1 MAGSFLRSGA
11 GVKGKLP
18 LWAHKLLHD
27 SLSTQG
33 CFSIG
38 DVDVTDEGYTI
49 RYASPGFCDLFDC
62 KSSDGLGKR
71 CCNFVGYNLAARHL
85 INVAKTLGMD
95 LQEAKTRAQFALEY
109 FAQQGTMFSGGTW
122 DKPSSGV
129 AYALV
134 LATNGTPEPFV
145 CELVLSSRWELRTS
159 WGYSVILHRD
169 VTNEVPVRKLLEAA
183 CPGGGFDQLVQERK
197 LGLRRRLS
205 SAGITSRSAVLCFQQ
220 NALEVWTGKLID
232 KAREIA
238 ANDQGPFPA
247 WESRF
252 MQDHLSTQKSF
263 CLADCGVTAEGVTLR
278 YASPGC
284 CDLFELHA
292 SEIAVTR
299 CQKLVGYQRI
309 ARQVGALAAQ
319 VGMDLQQVK
328 DRLRFVYDF
337 VLGQAKASV
346 GSWDRPSSHLGF
358 ALGLSYKA
366 TSGTFFVCELNML
379 TRTETHTG
387 WPYFAA
393 FHRSVAHEVPVQR
406 LLEAACPGGG
416 FEQLVQERQSRKPT
430 FLESIGI
437 YSNSDSGGSRALH
450 SLDERAF
457 DMWTDMVKDALWTP
471 GLDLHPAQGR
481 SRSMSPDLL
490 PHWAYTLIQGG
501 LSDQQSFTICDHDLT
516 DEGLTTLY
524 ASPGFCDLFECNA
537 SEFLGIKGGYQ
548 CDGSQIAMAAH
559 TLGMGIQEIEERL
572 QFMHKCFVKQAT
584 EQVGFSLLLACKGS
598 GTLFVCAVTMMSRT
612 EQITGWQYIAL
623 LQMDVTNEV
632 GIRKLLEAACPTGGF
647 GQLVQDYHS
656 GMLQRFESSGIRLFD
671 AAPSFQQEALER
683 WTGQLMDVVRR
694 YQNRA
699 AATARV
705 PPLSPS
711 GGSDGSHSTSEVALR
726 SAGPRFGHL
735 LQRIGEVS
743 EDSSQLSNK
752 VAPQQSSLTAADN
765 YQYGA

>member
-18 LWAHKLLHD
+18 SWAHKLLHD

-85 INVAKTLGMD
+85 INVAKALGMY

-109 FAQQGTMFSGGTW
+109 CAQQGTMFSGGTW

-346 GSWDRPSSHLGF
+346 GSWDRPSSHFGF

-393 FHRSVAHEVPVQR
+393 FHRSVAHEVPVRR

-450 SLDERAF
+450 SFDERAF
-457 DMWTDMVKDALWTP
+457 DMLTDMVKE
-471 GLDLHPAQGR
+471 
-481 SRSMSPDLL
+481 
-490 PHWAYTLIQGG
+490 YTL
-501 LSDQQSFTICDHDLT
+501 
-516 DEGLTTLY
+516 
-524 ASPGFCDLFECNA
+524 FCF
-537 SEFLGIKGGYQ
+537 I
-548 CDGSQIAMAAH
+548 
-559 TLGMGIQEIEERL
+559 
-572 QFMHKCFVKQAT
+572 FV
-584 EQVGFSLLLACKGS
+584 F
-598 GTLFVCAVTMMSRT
+598 
-612 EQITGWQYIAL
+612 
-623 LQMDVTNEV
+623 
-632 GIRKLLEAACPTGGF
+632 
-647 GQLVQDYHS
+647 
-656 GMLQRFESSGIRLFD
+656 
-671 AAPSFQQEALER
+671 
-683 WTGQLMDVVRR
+683 
-694 YQNRA
+694 
-699 AATARV
+699 
-705 PPLSPS
+705 
-711 GGSDGSHSTSEVALR
+711 
-726 SAGPRFGHL
+726 
-735 LQRIGEVS
+735 
-743 EDSSQLSNK
+743 
-752 VAPQQSSLTAADN
+752 
-765 YQYGA
+765 

>member
-1 MAGSFLRSGA
+1 MPGSFLRSGA

-18 LWAHKLLHD
+18 SWAHKLLHD

-85 INVAKTLGMD
+85 ISVAKTLGMD

-129 AYALV
+129 AHALV
-134 LATNGTPEPFV
+134 LASNGTPEPFV

-183 CPGGGFDQLVQERK
+183 CPGGGFDQLVQEQK

-205 SAGITSRSAVLCFQQ
+205 SAGINSRSAVLCFQQ
-220 NALEVWTGKLID
+220 DALEGWTGKLIG

-238 ANDQGPFPA
+238 KNVQGPFPA
-247 WESRF
+247 WEYRF
-252 MQDHLSTQKSF
+252 MQDHLSTQQSF
-263 CLADCGVTAEGVTLR
+263 LLADCGLTDDGVTLR
-278 YASPGC
+278 YTSPGF
-284 CDLFELHA
+284 CDLFELNA
-292 SEIAVTR
+292 SEIAHTR
-299 CQKLVGYQRI
+299 YCQQLIGYHVIRRNI
-309 ARQVGALAAQ
+309 AALTAQ
-319 VGMDLQQVK
+319 VGMDLEQVK
-328 DRLRFVYDF
+328 DRLRYVYDF
-337 VLGQAKASV
+337 VFGELKATV
-346 GSWDRPSSHLGF
+346 GSWDRPSKHLGF
-358 ALGLSYKA
+358 ALGLCYKA
-366 TSGTFFVCELNML
+366 TSGFFFVCELSML
-379 TRTETHTG
+379 VRTEPHTG

-393 FHRSVAHEVPVQR
+393 FHRGVAHEVPMRR

-416 FEQLVQERQSRKPT
+416 LEQLVQEQQSRKPT

-437 YSNSDSGGSRALH
+437 YSNSDSGTSKALH
-450 SLDERAF
+450 FLDERAF
-457 DMWTDMVKDALWTP
+457 DTWTGMMKDALWTP
-471 GLDLHPAQGR
+471 GLDLHPDQGRSR
-481 SRSMSPDLL
+481 SRSMSPELIPD
-490 PHWAYTLIQGG
+490 WAYALIQGG
-501 LSDQQSFTICDHDLT
+501 LSDKQSFTICDHDLT

-524 ASPGFCDLFECNA
+524 ASPGFCDLFECDA
-537 SEFLGIKGGYQ
+537 SEFLGTRCGCQ
-548 CDGSQIAMAAH
+548 CDARRTVIAAD

-572 QFMHKCFVKQAT
+572 QFMHRHFVKQAT

-598 GTLFVCAVTMMSRT
+598 GTLFVCAATLMSLT
-612 EQITGWQYIAL
+612 EQTTGWPYITL
-623 LQMDVTNEV
+623 LQMDVTEEV

-647 GQLVQDYHS
+647 DQLVHES
-656 GMLQRFESSGIRLFD
+656 RLRMLQRFESSGIRLFD

-694 YQNRA
+694 DQKRA
-699 AATARV
+699 AAKAPRA
-705 PPLSPS
+705 PPPS
-711 GGSDGSHSTSEVALR
+711 CGSDGS
-726 SAGPRFGHL
+726 
-735 LQRIGEVS
+735 
-743 EDSSQLSNK
+743 
-752 VAPQQSSLTAADN
+752 
-765 YQYGA
+765 